1 MVTLK
6 SIYNL
11 CVDPQ
16 KHLQA
21 LAKGG
26 EEEDE
31 EYEVE
36 KVKDKRVKRGKVN
49 IVSKLFIKVTR
60 GSREGR

>member
-1 MVTLK
+1 M
-6 SIYNL
+6 
-11 CVDPQ
+11 
-16 KHLQA
+16 
-21 LAKGG
+21 AKGG